1 MKFFFISLF
10 LFTHV
15 NIFGQGSK
23 LNFYDSER
31 LQLATTKPI
40 VIKLLKEKDANAV
53 IWNSNVKKYAE
64 QTFGNDRIYQCLIEK
79 EFRKFV
85 MNKKH
90 KGDYIYLS
98 IYNDLSFKPVKTI
111 LYLGFC
117 GYSITSNAAFCSV
130 IYEVKKREKFHPV
143 TEADIK
149 FSFLLIK
156 NQLDYAL
163 ENNHVSF
170 KEAKV
175 DLLKKYEAPPKS
187 LNPNAKE
194 IKELTLLIDKNIK
207 GFDEDINFFI
217 TNYKYKVEL
226 VDKNRI
232 DNAIL
237 NNEKGIAFIFNIDKS
252 IYKTEDLSLI
262 YDYLYR
268 PKMGPGVHFYPSA
281 DGYNILQQEYLNT
294 LYSAID

>member
-1 MKFFFISLF
+1 MKVFFLSFF
-10 LFTHV
+10 LFTLV

-23 LNFYDSER
+23 LNFYDSQE
-31 LQLATTKPI
+31 LEIATTKPI
-40 VIKLLKEKDANAV
+40 VIKLLNEKGTNAA
-53 IWNSNVKKYAE
+53 IWNSCVKKYAE
-64 QTFGNDRIYQCLIEK
+64 QTFGNDRIYKCLIVK
-79 EFRKFV
+79 EFRKFA
-85 MNKKH
+85 MNKKNR
-90 KGDYIYLS
+90 GEYMYLS
-98 IYNDLSFKPVKTI
+98 IYNDLSKPSRTI
-111 LYLGFC
+111 IYLGFC
-117 GYSITSNAAFCSV
+117 GYSITSNASFCSV
-130 IYEVKKREKFHPV
+130 EYEIEKREKFYPV

-163 ENNHVSF
+163 KNNHLSF
-170 KEAKV
+170 KEAKA
-175 DLLKKYEAPPKS
+175 DLLKKYELEPKS

-226 VDKNRI
+226 VDKSRI

-237 NNEKGIAFIFNIDKS
+237 NNEKGIAFIYNIDKS
-252 IYKTEDLSLI
+252 IYKTEDLTLI

-268 PKMGPGVHFYPSA
+268 PKMGLGVHFYPSA
-281 DGYNILQQEYLNT
+281 ADYNILQQEYLDT
-294 LYSAID
+294 LHSAID